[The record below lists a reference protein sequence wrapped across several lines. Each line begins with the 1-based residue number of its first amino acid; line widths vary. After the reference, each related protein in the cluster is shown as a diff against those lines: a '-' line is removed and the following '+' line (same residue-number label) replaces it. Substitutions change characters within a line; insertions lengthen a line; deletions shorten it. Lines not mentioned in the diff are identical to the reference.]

1 MNIQRFLRYGTVIA
15 LVMVLAVA
23 LSGCLR
29 AASEGI
35 TDTTDTTGSSYPV
48 PGATDQNMGEL
59 GTLVA
64 QTEAAQQTPGMPPA
78 TQQPVVNPEVP
89 AVTETPQPVP
99 PEQQPQPTAAP
110 VVYIEATAGAPPATY
125 TLQPGEF
132 PFCIAR
138 RFNVDQY
145 ELLNING
152 LGLSSNVYPGTTL
165 KIPQTGNTFA
175 GENTLMNHPTTYKIK
190 AGDTIYSIACAFG
203 DVSPDMIALQNN
215 LQAPYSLTAGD
226 VLIIP

>member
-1 MNIQRFLRYGTVIA
+1 MTHDHR
-15 LVMVLAVA
+15 
-23 LSGCLR
+23 
-29 AASEGI
+29 
-35 TDTTDTTGSSYPV
+35 
-48 PGATDQNMGEL
+48 
-59 GTLVA
+59 
-64 QTEAAQQTPGMPPA
+64 
-78 TQQPVVNPEVP
+78 
-89 AVTETPQPVP
+89 
-99 PEQQPQPTAAP
+99 
-110 VVYIEATAGAPPATY
+110 
-125 TLQPGEF
+125 
-132 PFCIAR
+132 AR

>member
-110 VVYIEATAGAPPATY
+110 VVYIEATAGAPPPAERRANQT
-125 TLQPGEF
+125 TTT
-132 PFCIAR
+132 IAM
-138 RFNVDQY
+138 
-145 ELLNING
+145 
-152 LGLSSNVYPGTTL
+152 LSHAEIQNRSIEDIRYAWFSSVR
-165 KIPQTGNTFA
+165 
-175 GENTLMNHPTTYKIK
+175 
-190 AGDTIYSIACAFG
+190 TIIA
-203 DVSPDMIALQNN
+203 
-215 LQAPYSLTAGD
+215 
-226 VLIIP
+226 